1 MHSVAFAE
9 AEYRFDISRNGLYG
23 GVGFLNIQMLSGPT
37 TNKFNYLNPAAG
49 LGARIKFNKRSDTNL
64 AIDFG
69 FASGSF
75 NIDVGLGEWF

>member
-49 LGARIKFNKRSDTNL
+49 LGARIKFNKRFNTNL

-75 NIDVGLGEWF
+75 NSYVGLGEWF